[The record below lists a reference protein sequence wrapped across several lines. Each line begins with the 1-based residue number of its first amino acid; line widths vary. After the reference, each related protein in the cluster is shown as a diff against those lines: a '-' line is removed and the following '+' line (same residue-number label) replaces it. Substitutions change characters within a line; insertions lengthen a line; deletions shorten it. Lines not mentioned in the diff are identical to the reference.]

1 MKYKYWL
8 ACMAQ
13 MAENIGTGKVE
24 KMFTFAGSAKAL
36 YDMPEKEL
44 LQIPGLIESD
54 VKSVL
59 TYKKVW
65 DLEEAWEKLKR
76 SGLHLVTREDEKYPK
91 RLLYISK
98 PPYGIFYKGSL
109 PPEGKKSIA
118 MVGLLWIVFVG
129 VGCWCVFGGYFGML
143 LAGKAAKADC
153 VIISGLAAGIDGAA
167 HSGAL
172 AAAGETY
179 AVMGCGA
186 DYCYPRQNQS
196 LYQAMT
202 QKGGILSEYMP
213 ETKPLGKLFPQR
225 NRLISGLSDVVVV
238 IEAKERSGS
247 LITADFALEQGKDIY
262 ALPGRVGDVLSGG
275 CNRLIRQG
283 AGIIVSSE
291 EWLKD
296 MEIDLANIVVPNAF
310 SKKVLEK
317 DEGVVYSVLDL
328 QPKSA
333 QQILEETKL
342 PVDRMCEV
350 LLTLENAGFIKEVYK
365 NYYIKMHE

>member
-1 MKYKYWL
+1 
-8 ACMAQ
+8 
-13 MAENIGTGKVE
+13 
-24 KMFTFAGSAKAL
+24 
-36 YDMPEKEL
+36 
-44 LQIPGLIESD
+44 
-54 VKSVL
+54 
-59 TYKKVW
+59 
-65 DLEEAWEKLKR
+65 
-76 SGLHLVTREDEKYPK
+76 
-91 RLLYISK
+91 
-98 PPYGIFYKGSL
+98 
-109 PPEGKKSIA
+109 
-118 MVGLLWIVFVG
+118 
-129 VGCWCVFGGYFGML
+129 
-143 LAGKAAKADC
+143 
-153 VIISGLAAGIDGAA
+153 
-167 HSGAL
+167 
-172 AAAGETY
+172 
-179 AVMGCGA
+179 
-186 DYCYPRQNQS
+186 
-196 LYQAMT
+196 MT

-213 ETKPLGKLFPQR
+213 QTKPLGKLFPQR

-283 AGIIVSSE
+283 AGIIVSPE
-291 EWLKD
+291 EWFKD
-296 MEIDLANIVVPNAF
+296 LEIDLANIVVSNAF

-342 PVDRMCEV
+342 PVDRMCEI

>member
-24 KMFTFAGSAKAL
+24 KLFRFAGSARAL
-36 YDMPEKEL
+36 YDMSEKEL
-44 LQIPGLIESD
+44 MQISGITEAD

-59 TYKKVW
+59 TYKKAW
-65 DLEEAWEKLKR
+65 NLEEAWENLKR
-76 SGLHLVTREDEKYPK
+76 SGLYLVTREDENYPK
-91 RLLYISK
+91 RLLYINK

-109 PPEGKKSIA
+109 PPEDKKSIA
-118 MVGLLWIVFVG
+118 IVGARRCSEYGRYYAKHLAELAVKA
-129 VGCWCVFGGYFGML
+129 GCI
-143 LAGKAAKADC
+143 
-153 VIISGLAAGIDGAA
+153 IISGLAAGIDGAA
-167 HSGAL
+167 HSGAM
-172 AAAGETY
+172 AAEGETY

-196 LYQAMT
+196 LYRTMT

-213 ETKPLGKLFPQR
+213 QTKPLGKLFPQR

-283 AGIIVSSE
+283 AGIIVSPE
-291 EWLKD
+291 EWFKD
-296 MEIDLANIVVPNAF
+296 LEIDLANIVVSNAF

-342 PVDRMCEV
+342 PVDRMCEI